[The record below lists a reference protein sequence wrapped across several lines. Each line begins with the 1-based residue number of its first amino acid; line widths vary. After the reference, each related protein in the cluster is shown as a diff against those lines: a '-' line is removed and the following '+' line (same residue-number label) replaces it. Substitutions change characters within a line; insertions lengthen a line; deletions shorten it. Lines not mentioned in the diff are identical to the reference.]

1 MHGPACILDHPV
13 PTKEARMPP
22 SDVTACLRRQRQPAR
37 APRTLEASRAPHI
50 PPPFS
55 RTHRPLPPPL
65 RPAELLGREIGSSRA
80 RSARAAA
87 GRPRGARR
95 WGQSAPSAAGVFC
108 PSAPAPRRLA
118 PRGGCGCGAGGG
130 YGPHRWRGGGSP
142 WRGTHLLAGQ
152 AAAHLWRRLRG
163 QFWKP
168 WLPLLQFSSRVAQ
181 SPGEPLD
188 SRPIL
193 KTMGAPEPRPRCAL
207 ATTALRRA
215 SPLI

>member
-1 MHGPACILDHPV
+1 
-13 PTKEARMPP
+13 MPP

-50 PPPFS
+50 PLPFS

-95 WGQSAPSAAGVFC
+95 WGQAAPSAAGVFC
-108 PSAPAPRRLA
+108 PSAAAPRRLA

-130 YGPHRWRGGGSP
+130 YGPHRWRGGGRLGGARTS
-142 WRGTHLLAGQ
+142 WRGRQRHTCGGGCEANFGNPGFRSSNVFVFFFFSPEKKQSMLTTNFALGNFREQPADTTSAS
-152 AAAHLWRRLRG
+152 AA
-163 QFWKP
+163 
-168 WLPLLQFSSRVAQ
+168 
-181 SPGEPLD
+181 
-188 SRPIL
+188 
-193 KTMGAPEPRPRCAL
+193 TPRTQQQWCVIRAASAL
-207 ATTALRRA
+207 
-215 SPLI
+215 

>member
-1 MHGPACILDHPV
+1 MGPRASWITQCQPKRHAC
-13 PTKEARMPP
+13 
-22 SDVTACLRRQRQPAR
+22 
-37 APRTLEASRAPHI
+37 
-50 PPPFS
+50 
-55 RTHRPLPPPL
+55 
-65 RPAELLGREIGSSRA
+65 RPATSQRASDGSASPHERRARLKHRAHRTSLSPFRARIAPCRHRSARPSFSAA
-80 RSARAAA
+80 RSARRA
-87 GRPRGARR
+87 RG
-95 WGQSAPSAAGVFC
+95 
-108 PSAPAPRRLA
+108 APAPQRGVRAA
-118 PRGGCGCGAGGG
+118 PGAGGNQRPLQLACFALERRRAAAPG
-130 YGPHRWRGGGSP
+130 AAWRLRLRRGRRLRAASMARGGSP